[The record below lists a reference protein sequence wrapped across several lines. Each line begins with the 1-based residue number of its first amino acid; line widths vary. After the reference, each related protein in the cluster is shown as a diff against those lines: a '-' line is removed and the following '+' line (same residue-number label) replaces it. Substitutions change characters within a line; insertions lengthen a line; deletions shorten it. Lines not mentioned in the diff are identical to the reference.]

1 MKHGVK
7 SGDDNP
13 VATLSKRSSE
23 GRDWDESDERDIDNA
38 IEVRAETPD
47 APR

>member
-7 SGDDNP
+7 SADDNP
-13 VATLSKRSSE
+13 VATLSNRSSE